1 MIYTNHKIEF
11 DESKCIGCQICYKAC
26 FVDVI
31 RWNAETKRP
40 VFQYEEDCEHC
51 NYCEVKC
58 PKGAIK
64 VIPDFS
70 SQSFRQT
77 FDVYSKNQANLS
89 RKEAR

>member
-11 DESKCIGCQICYKAC
+11 DESKCVGCQICYKAC

-31 RWNAETKRP
+31 RWDAEKKRP
-40 VFQYEEDCEHC
+40 VFQYVEDCEHC

-58 PKGAIK
+58 AKGAIK
-64 VIPDFS
+64 VIPDFY

-77 FDVYSKNQANLS
+77 FDAYADKYNE
-89 RKEAR
+89 R